1 MFEVVIF
8 TPKNIPSEVLPYKIS
23 VHWKIAPYSPVA
35 ISVENDEAVL
45 FLCFVS
51 PNWKYYLLY
60 SVNSW
65 IFPVQPV
72 HDECFQKYYLY
83 EKETIRVLDL
93 VKTVFFFPNIF
104 IVAVYSIFYFKLE
117 LWKGSLFSSII
128 LCGLVAK
135 WMHISS
141 LSDTGCKLSTLFN
154 FLYPTSILS
163 LFLRRFITQNR
174 TLAVNQM

>member
-1 MFEVVIF
+1 MSWFLFRWNFSRYFKWMFEVVIF

-45 FLCFVS
+45 FLCSVS

-93 VKTVFFFPNIF
+93 VKTVFFFQI
-104 IVAVYSIFYFKLE
+104 YS
-117 LWKGSLFSSII
+117 
-128 LCGLVAK
+128 
-135 WMHISS
+135 SS
-141 LSDTGCKLSTLFN
+141 LCTPYF
-154 FLYPTSILS
+154 ILS
-163 LFLRRFITQNR
+163 WNCGKVLYFPQLFYV
-174 TLAVNQM
+174 A